1 MQVWYHAQ
9 QLLPRQSTGD
19 ANAFYSRMYL
29 QQEAGK
35 TDMSKQNWHKAS
47 DITCSFS
54 RSQALKPCDNHIVV
68 KTNSQLISFSFKIYL
83 QSNVSH
89 ILPSR

>member
-19 ANAFYSRMYL
+19 ANAFYLRMYL

-35 TDMSKQNWHKAS
+35 TDTSKQNNETSTA
-47 DITCSFS
+47 D
-54 RSQALKPCDNHIVV
+54 ALL
-68 KTNSQLISFSFKIYL
+68 T
-83 QSNVSH
+83 
-89 ILPSR
+89 

>member
-35 TDMSKQNWHKAS
+35 TDTSKQNKTSAAQQMHYWHKAS
-47 DITCSFS
+47 NITCSFS
-54 RSQALKPCDNHIVV
+54 RSQALKPRDKHIVV
-68 KTNSQLISFSFKIYL
+68 KTNSQLISFSFKVYK
-83 QSNVSH
+83 
-89 ILPSR
+89 